1 MAKGLAVTHVSLVF
15 ARERSD
21 RGLPQKRSGWGNLP
35 FFVIA
40 SEAKQSAVYWHGQR
54 IKGGL
59 PHPLIVIQKFMPFV

>member
-1 MAKGLAVTHVSLVF
+1 VAKGLAVTHVSVVF
-15 ARERSD
+15 ATERSD
-21 RGLPQKRSGWGNLP
+21 RGNLP